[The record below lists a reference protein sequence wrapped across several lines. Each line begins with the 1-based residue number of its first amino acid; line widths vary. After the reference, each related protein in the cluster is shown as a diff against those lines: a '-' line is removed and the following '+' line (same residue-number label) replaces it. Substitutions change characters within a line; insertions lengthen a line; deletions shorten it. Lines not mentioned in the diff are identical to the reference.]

1 MVFVD
6 SGKKKISKEY
16 PNVSE
21 RMTRVCLQ
29 CGHTYGEHT
38 GEECPVRLKVRV

>member
-6 SGKKKISKEY
+6 SGERENSYIYDSKM
-16 PNVSE
+16 N
-21 RMTRVCLQ
+21 RICLQ